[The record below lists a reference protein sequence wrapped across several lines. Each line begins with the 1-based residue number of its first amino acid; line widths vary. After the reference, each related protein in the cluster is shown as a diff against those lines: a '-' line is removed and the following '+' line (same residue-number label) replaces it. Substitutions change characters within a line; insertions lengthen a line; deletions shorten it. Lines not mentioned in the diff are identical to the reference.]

1 MVVGALRVCK
11 VNFDFKQKII
21 LVTGSTHGLGFY
33 IGNALLNLG
42 ATVIFN
48 SRSNNKRSLKKI
60 NNKIIHHFVADVSD
74 EEQAKKMLQKINDE
88 FGLLDHIVCNVGDG
102 SSTNFNTGSLQEM
115 NLMLKRNLYPSS
127 NIVSLAPNHMTLYD
141 GSIVCIS
148 SICGKENIGAPVSY
162 QVAKAALNM
171 YVASIAKHLY
181 DYKIRI
187 NAVAPGNI
195 FFEGSV
201 WEKKLKENNKE
212 VLEMLQKDVILN
224 RFGTP
229 EDISNFVIFLLS
241 SFSSFSTG
249 KTFVVDGGQTKGL

>member
-1 MVVGALRVCK
+1 M
-11 VNFDFKQKII
+11 NFDFKQKII

-48 SRSNNKRSLKKI
+48 SRSKNKRSLKKI
-60 NNKIIHHFVADVSD
+60 NNKVIHHFIADVSD
-74 EEQAKKMLQKINDE
+74 LKQAQKLLKNINDE

-102 SSTNFNTGSLQEM
+102 SSSGLNIDSLQELD
-115 NLMLKRNLYPSS
+115 LMFKRNLYPSS
-127 NIVSLAPNHMTLYD
+127 NIVSLAPNHMVSND

-148 SICGKENIGAPVSY
+148 SICGKENIGAPVGY

-187 NAVAPGNI
+187 NAIAPGNI

-212 VLEMLQKDVILN
+212 VLDMLKKDVILN

-249 KTFVVDGGQTKGL
+249 KIFVVDGGQTKGL